1 MLQKKLER
9 MARKIVERVLSTGE
23 AEVVRKEL
31 NSYDRRIV
39 HLVAT
44 ETKGVGSRSLGDGS
58 YKQIE
63 IYPESAEATGE
74 E

>member
-1 MLQKKLER
+1 MLQRKLER
-9 MARKIVERVLSTGE
+9 MAHKIVERVLSTGK

-31 NSYDRRIV
+31 NSFERRIV

-44 ETKGVGSRSLGDGS
+44 ETAGVGSRSLGDGT

-63 IYPESAEATGE
+63 IYPENVEAAGE